1 MSLIITLLSFRRG
14 VWIAALI
21 IALAV
26 IPIAHRKARIAVKS
40 AASIVVVIFLLLVVV
55 PSIAGVAMNRFIEG
69 LGTFT
74 GDTDDS
80 SAVGHL
86 SDLAVAYDVARASPL
101 NGLGYRHPQ
110 LPGLVVSKPGQTIY
124 VHSDYLEV
132 WLREGIIGLAL
143 LLFFVAIVARLA
155 FRALREDLTVPE
167 FSAAVLLLIA
177 PLVMIWFP
185 ILSTTWRWPAM
196 IGLAV
201 GLLIGPRRVEPNA
214 GFALPGVAEA
224 PTGAQK
230 Q

>member
-1 MSLIITLLSFRRG
+1 MSLVITLLSFRRG

-26 IPIAHRKARIAVKS
+26 IPIAHRNARIAVKS
-40 AASIVVVIFLLLVVV
+40 VASIVAVILLLLIVF
-55 PSIAGVAMNRFIEG
+55 PSIADVAMDRFIEG
-69 LGTFT
+69 LRTVT
-74 GDTDDS
+74 GDTADS
-80 SAVGHL
+80 SAVGHV
-86 SDLAVAYDVARASPL
+86 SDLVVAYDVARTSPL

-132 WLREGIIGLAL
+132 WLREGIVGLAL
-143 LLFFVAIVARLA
+143 LLLFVATVTRLA
-155 FRALREDLTVPE
+155 FRTLREDLTVPE

-196 IGLAV
+196 IGLAL
-201 GLLIGPRRVEPNA
+201 GLLIGRCPVGPDA
-214 GFALPGVAEA
+214 ALQWPSGSEA
-224 PTGAQK
+224 PIGISK